1 MKINDNICILTFI
14 LLLCFTNSNDL
25 WAQESYQI
33 KTVVIDAG
41 HGGKDSGCL
50 GASAFEKEITLNV
63 ALKLGKY
70 IEDAFPDLNIVFT
83 RTKDVFVELHERSAI
98 ANRNEADLFISIH
111 CNSAGRNHRHVY
123 GTETYVMGLHKSEAN
138 LDVAKRENA
147 VIFQEQNYAENYNGF
162 DPNEPSSHILFS
174 LFQNAYR
181 EQSILFA
188 DKIEKQFAERANRKS
203 RGVKEAGFLVLFN
216 TSAPSVLVESGF
228 LSNRNEEEFLRSTS
242 GQNLIA
248 SAIYRAFKEY
258 KTEVEFGKDFSLSK
272 PDEIPIQN
280 QNISESNTPNN
291 SAIQT
296 VENSNGVTA
305 VSASLGNKYTTE
317 MKNEDEVKN
326 TVPQDFYR
334 IQIFASKNKN
344 DFENLE
350 QSKNLKKVFTEL
362 STSGYNRYLV
372 GEFTRYDE
380 AKSYLNTIHE
390 IGFTDA
396 FVVSYVAGVRK

>member
-1 MKINDNICILTFI
+1 M
-14 LLLCFTNSNDL
+14 LCFTNSRHL
-25 WAQESYQI
+25 LAQESYQI

-63 ALKLGKY
+63 ALKLGTY
-70 IEDAFPDLNIVFT
+70 IKDAFPELNIVYT

-111 CNSAGRNHRHVY
+111 CNSAGRKHRHVY
-123 GTETYVMGLHKSEAN
+123 GTETYVMGLNKSKAN

-162 DPNEPSSHILFS
+162 DPNDPSSHILFS

-188 DKIEKQFAERANRKS
+188 DKIEQQFAERANRKS

-216 TSAPSVLVESGF
+216 TSAPSVLIESGF
-228 LSNRNEEEFLRSTS
+228 LSNRNEEEFLRSNQ
-242 GQNLIA
+242 GQVLIA

-258 KTEVEFGKDFSLSK
+258 KVDVEFGLDRINKIEKETPFVSQIDLES
-272 PDEIPIQN
+272 N
-280 QNISESNTPNN
+280 QNSSST
-291 SAIQT
+291 IQIA
-296 VENSNGVTA
+296 ENSNGVAA
-305 VSASLGNKYTTE
+305 VSASMSVKPTAE
-317 MKNEDEVKN
+317 PAHEDKAKH
-326 TVPQDFYR
+326 TLAQDFYR
-334 IQIFASKNKN
+334 IQIFASKTES
-344 DFENLE
+344 DFENLP

-362 STSGYNRYLV
+362 SASGYNRYLV
-372 GEFTRYDE
+372 GEFSRYDE
-380 AKSYLNTIHE
+380 AKKYLNSIKE
-390 IGFTDA
+390 IGFSDA